1 MSLGQLQ
8 KSGAHRLVTTRTS
21 RKGKPAT
28 PRAGRHHVM
37 TQPLPAPRETVSSFE
52 AMAALVYA
60 AESYEEI
67 YQSICDAAVRLVD
80 GCDHASLMLMRHGK
94 PWTAA
99 ASDDIAALIDQF
111 ERELNDGPC
120 LDAIND
126 ESAFVDTDLTDG
138 SPWPTLHGRVLAE
151 TPVRGMAGFRLVDD
165 GEKKTGA
172 LNLFSDTPGAL
183 TATSVDQ
190 AILLV
195 SFVSVA
201 LLAAEQQHT
210 AATLRAGLA
219 SNREIGKAIGLMM
232 AFHHVDDNTAF
243 SMLRQTSQD
252 MNIKITEVA
261 REIIDHQNT
270 RRAEPG
276 IAPR

>member
-1 MSLGQLQ
+1 
-8 KSGAHRLVTTRTS
+8 
-21 RKGKPAT
+21 
-28 PRAGRHHVM
+28 
-37 TQPLPAPRETVSSFE
+37 
-52 AMAALVYA
+52 MAALVYA

-67 YQSICDAAVRLVD
+67 YQSVCDAAVRLVD

-151 TPVRGMAGFRLVDD
+151 TPVRGMAGFRLVD

-172 LNLFSDTPGAL
+172 LDLFSDTPGAL
-183 TATSVDQ
+183 RRRRS
-190 AILLV
+190 
-195 SFVSVA
+195 
-201 LLAAEQQHT
+201 
-210 AATLRAGLA
+210 
-219 SNREIGKAIGLMM
+219 
-232 AFHHVDDNTAF
+232 
-243 SMLRQTSQD
+243 
-252 MNIKITEVA
+252 
-261 REIIDHQNT
+261 T
-270 RRAEPG
+270 RRSCSCRSSRSRCWQPSSSTTRQPCARDWRA
-276 IAPR
+276 IARSARPSD